1 MHSSA
6 LRSSLTGPEW
16 RCVYCGT
23 IHKSFI
29 ITVLP
34 QPWLTLCHHDNHCV
48 SLCFQAPRTELSQIL
63 LLYSWSSE
71 CWFDGWMKGTL
82 RGAASDLDRNIKTNK
97 RFLLLSSTAL
107 FHTYWWRCLISISMT
122 NGNAQRRKGV
132 ESFPEGKANGRAL
145 LQSQHW

>member
-1 MHSSA
+1 MHSSV
-6 LRSSLTGPEW
+6 LRSSLTGPKW

-48 SLCFQAPRTELSQIL
+48 SLYFQASRTGLSQIL

-71 CWFDGWMKGTL
+71 CWFDGWMKGTP
-82 RGAASDLDRNIKTNK
+82 RRAASDLDRNIKK
-97 RFLLLSSTAL
+97 KKWFLLPSSTAL
-107 FHTYWWRCLISISMT
+107 FQAYRWRCLISISMT
-122 NGNAQRRKGV
+122 NGSTPRRKGV
-132 ESFPEGKANGRAL
+132 ESYPEGKANGRAL